1 MGKQFGVVQYRGKLG
16 QTVGMKN
23 GFGGT
28 QAFTREYVATNSSES
43 NAQIERRIRMLPAV
57 NFRRQLADLISRG
70 FQGVKYGGPSTREFM
85 KFALVMPLSDTPQL
99 LKNSTI
105 AFPGPYLIS
114 KGSLGNISVT
124 IGQSTCTTNL
134 RMTSTEIRTWGD
146 LSQALIDGGMVKQ
159 GDLLTIICAS
169 IDAAEQ
175 SDPQNISYEVLSKQ
189 IDTEST
195 EPTPDVPPGPDDP
208 HPYSFEIDELTSV
221 LTFLT
226 VSGRVIL
233 GMAVV
238 ISREGTTPLRSTSRM
253 GVNKAAWPAFFGSTI
268 KSDVKQSYMKTASA
282 SRSTN
287 WPYDPDIE
295 PEDTGFVTIGVT
307 ISPTGGGTVT
317 GAGTYAKGDSV
328 TLQATAAADFA
339 FTRWTL
345 NDVEVSTNRTLQIT
359 ATANANYVAE
369 FLPET

>member
-43 NAQIERRIRMLPAV
+43 SAQIERRIRMLPAV
-57 NFRRQLADLISRG
+57 NFRRQIADLIERG

-85 KFALVMPLSDTPQL
+85 KFALLLPLSDTPQL
-99 LKNSTI
+99 LKGSTI

-114 KGSLGNISVT
+114 KGSLGNI
-124 IGQSTCTTNL
+124 TCTVSQNAVTTN
-134 RMTSTEIRTWGD
+134 IRRSLLAIEDIGT
-146 LSQALIDGGMVKQ
+146 LSQSLIEGGMVRQ
-159 GDLLTIICAS
+159 GDLITIIHAYCNTADIADVQNVMYNVYS
-169 IDAAEQ
+169 FQVDA
-175 SDPQNISYEVLSKQ
+175 D
-189 IDTEST
+189 ST
-195 EPTPDVPPGPDDP
+195 EDLPTQGTTVMW
-208 HPYSFEIDELTSV
+208 SFEEQEPYMEFSFADGITTIS
-221 LTFLT
+221 
-226 VSGRVIL
+226 
-233 GMAVV
+233 MAVV

-253 GVNKAAWPAFFGSTI
+253 GINKAAWPAFFGSTI
-268 KSDVKQSYMKTASA
+268 KSDVKQSYMKTTAA

-295 PEDTGFVTIGVT
+295 PEDSGFVTIGVT

-317 GAGTYAKGDSV
+317 GAGTYAQGDSV
-328 TLQATAAADFA
+328 TLQATAASGYGFV
-339 FTRWTL
+339 RWSL

-369 FLPET
+369 FLLDG

>member
-43 NAQIERRIRMLPAV
+43 SAQIERRIRMLPAV
-57 NFRRQLADLISRG
+57 NFRRQLADIIERG

-114 KGSLGNISVT
+114 KGSLGNI
-124 IGQSTCTTNL
+124 TCTVENN
-134 RMTSTEIRTWGD
+134 RMVSNVRCSSAVYNVMGD
-146 LSQALIDGGMVKQ
+146 LSQSLIDGGMVRQ
-159 GDLLTIICAS
+159 GDLVTVVHAYIRS
-169 IDAAEQ
+169 AEQ
-175 SDPQNISYEVLSKQ
+175 NDVQNVMYERWSFQVDADSEEGFPLWGEENALLL
-189 IDTEST
+189 TEETTAFGFTT
-195 EPTPDVPPGPDDP
+195 ENG
-208 HPYSFEIDELTSV
+208 FI
-221 LTFLT
+221 T
-226 VSGRVIL
+226 V

-253 GVNKAAWPAFFGSTI
+253 GVNKAAWPAYFGSTI
-268 KSDVKQSYMKTASA
+268 KSDVKQSYMKTTSA
-282 SRSTN
+282 ARSTN

-295 PEDTGFVTIGVT
+295 PEDSGFVTIGVT

-317 GAGTYAKGDSV
+317 GAGTYAQGDSV

-345 NDVEVSTNRTLQIT
+345 SDVEVSTNRTLQIT